1 MKIQQCFLEL
11 QLKMSGM
18 FFETHCSSHS
28 KISTAGL
35 SQNYLV
41 GDKFSASMVHG
52 TMGAR
57 RRGHGGGH
65 LPPGNDE
72 KCFLLQM
79 SSKTSVDEV
88 FMQHFGKMSSASG
101 TPTGE
106 LPLDPAGNFHSSD
119 FRPPHCPPLEKILR
133 APTRGNGSIRVAN
146 CYFSM
151 V

>member
-57 RRGHGGGH
+57 RRGHGGGT
-65 LPPGNDE
+65 
-72 KCFLLQM
+72 C
-79 SSKTSVDEV
+79 
-88 FMQHFGKMSSASG
+88 
-101 TPTGE
+101 
-106 LPLDPAGNFHSSD
+106 
-119 FRPPHCPPLEKILR
+119 PLEMMKSVFCCKCRLK
-133 APTRGNGSIRVAN
+133 PQ
-146 CYFSM
+146 
-151 V
+151 